1 MDRPQGGGMERVSLM
16 TLLQEDKHTQKDRQK
31 QKKEMKRGKEKER
44 VSHDYYFLIVITENA
59 LYELDKKK
67 NRIKIMRQ

>member
-16 TLLQEDKHTQKDRQK
+16 TLLQEDKQT

-44 VSHDYYFLIVITENA
+44 VRHDYYFLIVITENA
-59 LYELDKKK
+59 LYEPDKK
-67 NRIKIMRQ
+67 RTE